1 MSLNACRLE
10 EAEKAPLTRPDDG
23 QRRRVSRFACHRPQA
38 GPETSPPRCAM
49 AELTA
54 NGAQLAFDDRGE
66 GSPAFLFVHGWA
78 CDRSGWD
85 AQIEN
90 LSRDHRCVEIGQA

>member
-1 MSLNACRLE
+1 
-10 EAEKAPLTRPDDG
+10 
-23 QRRRVSRFACHRPQA
+23 
-38 GPETSPPRCAM
+38 M

-90 LSRDHRCVEIGQA
+90 LSRDHRCVAVDLRGKWLSASREVRIVTNLCVYWDEVFLTSVLAPASTVITRVAVTCG